1 LSPNEIIQVV
11 GAMTSMP
18 KLWRVITRYCRELGF
33 GAGAYYLLRTN
44 SNDPAIAPLFY
55 GFPPIVRET
64 YLSLDFQRLDVAPR
78 TCIER
83 GMPMTWQDIWTGAVL
98 TAEEQAFFETMR
110 AILPGPGLSFPC
122 YGPMGRNGYIG
133 LSQFADNIDLNP
145 DTLRTLQFILQGAHV
160 RLCELFKPEQDF
172 KPLSSRER
180 EILSWV
186 AFGKSNAVIADILA
200 ISPGTVDTYMRR
212 IYEKF
217 EVNDRTSA
225 AIKGVGLGLIA
236 A

>member
-1 LSPNEIIQVV
+1 LTPNEIMQEI
-11 GAMTSMP
+11 GAITSMP
-18 KLWRVITRYCRELGF
+18 KLRRVVPRYIRELGF

-44 SNDPAIAPLFY
+44 SNDPAIAPLFF
-55 GFPPIVRET
+55 GFPPEVKKT

-83 GMPMTWQDIWTGAVL
+83 GIPMTWREIWIGAVL
-98 TAEEQAFFETMR
+98 TPEEQGFFETMR
-110 AILPGPGLSFPC
+110 AVLPGPGLSFPC
-122 YGPMGRNGYIG
+122 YGPKGRNGYIG
-133 LSQFADNIDLNP
+133 LSHFSENVDLSPDN
-145 DTLRTLQFILQGAHV
+145 LRTLQFILQGAHV
-160 RLCELFKPEQDF
+160 RLCELFKPERDV

-180 EILSWV
+180 EILGWV
-186 AFGKSNAVIADILA
+186 AYGKSNSVIADILS
-200 ISPGTVDTYMRR
+200 ISPGTVDTYLRR